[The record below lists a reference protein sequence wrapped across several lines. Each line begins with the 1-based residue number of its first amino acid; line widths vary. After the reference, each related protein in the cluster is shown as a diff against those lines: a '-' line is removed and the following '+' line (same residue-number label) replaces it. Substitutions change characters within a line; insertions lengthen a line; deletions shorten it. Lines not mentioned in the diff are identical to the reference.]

1 MYTVVD
7 AQGNSYGPVSLED
20 LTKWYQ
26 EGRIAP
32 TSMIHDT
39 TGAATP
45 PAQFFGQAAA
55 APAAPA
61 QPAPFGQAPPSTPQN
76 FAQPAGQP
84 GAQGGAY
91 YRPPDNFFAASNYA
105 GEADLGKRFVGLL
118 IDVIPVII
126 LSFLLAMMFRP
137 AVSVTSGPGGF
148 GAAVTYSYT
157 YYLISAILF
166 GGYLL
171 IRDCLAGP
179 GQSFGKKIAGTRCIT
194 ESGAPFTMVDSVKRN
209 IASAIGSFLQ
219 LLPFLLVIAIPIS
232 GVVGLIELVLVI
244 MTKQR
249 IGDKLFKYHVV
260 NA

>member
-7 AQGNSYGPVSLED
+7 AQGNSYGPISLEE

-26 EGRIAP
+26 EGRIAA

-39 TGAATP
+39 TGAAIP

-55 APAAPA
+55 APAPPA
-61 QPAPFGQAPPSTPQN
+61 QPAPFGQVPPSTPQN

-91 YRPPDNFFAASNYA
+91 FRPPDNFFAASNYA
-105 GEADLGKRFVGLL
+105 GEADLGKRFIGIL
-118 IDVIPVII
+118 IDAIPVII
-126 LSFLLAMMFRP
+126 LAFVLGAVFRP
-137 AVSVTSGPGGF
+137 TVLISSGPGGVSVI
-148 GAAVTYSYT
+148 GGYSYA
-157 YYLISAILF
+157 YYLLMGLLF
-166 GGYLL
+166 AGYFLV
-171 IRDCLAGP
+171 RDVLAGP
-179 GQSFGKKIAGTRCIT
+179 GQSFGKKIAGTRVIK
-194 ESGAPFTMVDSVKRN
+194 EDGSPFTITDSIKRN
-209 IASAIGSFLQ
+209 LPGSIGNLLQ
-219 LLPFLLVIAIPIS
+219 IIPGFYLVSTPIS
-232 GVVGLIELVLVI
+232 GIIGLIELVLVI

>member
-39 TGAATP
+39 TGAAIP

-55 APAAPA
+55 APAPPA
-61 QPAPFGQAPPSTPQN
+61 QPAPFGQVPPSTPQN
-76 FAQPAGQP
+76 FAQPTGQP

-91 YRPPDNFFAASNYA
+91 YRPPDNFFAASNFA
-105 GEADLGKRFVGLL
+105 GEADLGKRFIGIL
-118 IDVIPVII
+118 IDAIPVII
-126 LSFLLAMMFRP
+126 LNFLLAMIFRP
-137 AVSVTSGPGGF
+137 TVSISSGPGGLNIS
-148 GAAVTYSYT
+148 GGYSYI
-157 YYLISAILF
+157 YYLISGVLF
-166 GGYLL
+166 GGYFL
-171 IRDCLAGP
+171 IRDSLAGP
-179 GQSFGKKIAGTRCIT
+179 GQSFGKKIAGTRCVT
-194 ESGAPFTMVDSVKRN
+194 ESGAPFTMQDSIKRN
-209 IASAIGSFLQ
+209 LPSSIGQFIQIIPGLNIIA
-219 LLPFLLVIAIPIS
+219 LPIVA
-232 GVVGLIELVLVI
+232 VVGLVDLVLII